1 VNLRVEREAVA
12 LEVGQQLD
20 DAALELGLGEAG
32 QVGHRLGGAAG
43 ERVGW
48 RVHFGEGGGGAAVA
62 DVGAD
67 GGVWLGHAV
76 EVAHG
81 EGALFARVAVGRV
94 QGEGARA
101 VLAGADH
108 LARDLA
114 QVFDLVAV
122 LPFLVLL
129 AQSALATAKFRDRLF
144 SNWLLEINFAVSHF
158 DLEFRSI
165 HFLSYI

>member
-1 VNLRVEREAVA
+1 MNLRVEREAVA

-43 ERVGW
+43 QRVGW

-67 GGVWLGHAV
+67 GGVLGHAV

-144 SNWLLEINFAVSHF
+144 SNCLLEISFDVSHF
-158 DLEFRSI
+158 DLFI
-165 HFLSYI
+165 SYLTST